1 MRKME
6 HENHRGCLH
15 KEMAKNSRPEN
26 PDDVRV
32 NLQYLYGLGRLN

>member
-6 HENHRGCLH
+6 HENQRGCLH
-15 KEMAKNSRPEN
+15 KKMAKNSRPES
-26 PDDVRV
+26 PEEVRL